1 MTPIMSGASAPASPF
16 GGVSSSS
23 VATGSIN
30 FKLSPPQKAAIIL
43 AALGPD
49 SASEFLK
56 RMDEGSVVSFAQAMS
71 ALQSVPASTLERVIE
86 EFLNSILGTDGIAVG
101 AIEVK
106 KYLSSVMNVQNMTRV
121 LSELQGPKGR
131 TIWEKLSNCGEKE
144 VRDFLAREHPQVTAL
159 VLARLKPS
167 MGAGIL
173 EMLDDDYAEQV
184 IGRMSRTAQP
194 PQEIIAPLIQIL
206 SNDILLT
213 ARAKEQTRNPDELIG
228 NMMNYVGQSKRDP
241 LLKKLEESKPEFAQ
255 AVQRKMFTFS
265 DIPLRVE
272 PAKAGVIVKSVDNDT
287 FLRALKLAR
296 QTDPKAASFFM
307 DNISKR
313 LAEQLEDQLQDAP
326 PVSAKDAEAAQSE
339 IVKQVQLLAAEGKL
353 VITDP
358 GSTEQFL

>member
-1 MTPIMSGASAPASPF
+1 VVISKPAASPF
-16 GGVSSSS
+16 GN
-23 VATGSIN
+23 TGIN
-30 FKLSPPQKAAIIL
+30 FKLIAPQKAAIIL

-56 RMDEGSVVSFAQAMS
+56 RMDEGSVIAFAQAMS

-86 EFLNSILGTDGIAVG
+86 EFLNSILGTNGIAVG
-101 AIEVK
+101 TIEVK
-106 KYLSSVMNVQNMTRV
+106 KYLSSVMNVQNMNRI
-121 LSELQGPKGR
+121 LSDLQGPKGR
-131 TIWEKLSNCGEKE
+131 TIWEKLSNCDEKAI
-144 VRDFLAREHPQVTAL
+144 RNFLVREHPQVTAL

-167 MGAGIL
+167 KGASIL
-173 EMLDDDYAEQV
+173 EMLDDRYAEQV
-184 IGRMSRTAQP
+184 VSRMCRTSQP
-194 PQEIIAPLIQIL
+194 SQEVLAPLIQIL

-213 ARAKEQTRNPDELIG
+213 ARANDQMRDPDELIG

-241 LLKKLEESKPEFAQ
+241 LMKKLESLKPEFAQ
-255 AVQRKMFTFS
+255 AIQRKMFTFS

-272 PAKAGVIVKSVDNDT
+272 PGKAGIIVKSVNNDV
-287 FLRALKLAR
+287 FLNALKLAR
-296 QTDPKAASFFM
+296 QTDPQAAAFFM

-339 IVKQVQLLAAEGKL
+339 IVTKVQLLAAEGKL